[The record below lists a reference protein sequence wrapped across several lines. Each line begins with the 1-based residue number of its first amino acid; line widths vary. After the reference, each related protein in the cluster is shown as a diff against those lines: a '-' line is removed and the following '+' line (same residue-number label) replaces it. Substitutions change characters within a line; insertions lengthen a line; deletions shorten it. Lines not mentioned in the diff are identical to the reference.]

1 MNTKENLFALSV
13 VLLFL
18 LGAYIFFRVT
28 QQPQLAYYSV
38 IAFAIM
44 TVLGVVNALL
54 IGFPKTGRV
63 IVVIAIVL
71 FAMTFWNV
79 KVIKVGSYEVHFLDF
94 LTDTNR
100 R

>member
-1 MNTKENLFALSV
+1 MDTKENLFALSV

-18 LGAYIFFRVT
+18 LVAYIFFRVT

-38 IAFAIM
+38 IALIVM
-44 TVLGVVNALL
+44 TGFGMMNALL
-54 IGFPKTGRV
+54 IGYPKIGRV

-79 KVIKVGSYEVHFLDF
+79 KVVKVGPYEVHALDF
-94 LTDTNR
+94 LTDR